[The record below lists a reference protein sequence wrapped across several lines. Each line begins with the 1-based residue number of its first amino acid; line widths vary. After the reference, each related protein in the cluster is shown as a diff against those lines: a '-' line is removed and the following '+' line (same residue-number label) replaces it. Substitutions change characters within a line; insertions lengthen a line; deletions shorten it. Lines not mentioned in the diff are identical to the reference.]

1 MSHSTTMSQKEPL
14 PAESQTGES
23 GGDAMG
29 LTEADFDF
37 SKNPPLAP
45 DDPDGE
51 KALSKKLRVDGTK

>member
-1 MSHSTTMSQKEPL
+1 
-14 PAESQTGES
+14 
-23 GGDAMG
+23 MG